1 MKDFN
6 MYQLCKIRI
15 KYNFYNKIANNST
28 YMYARQMILYLFER
42 GRKDLSNKQKLY
54 EFNHW
59 LTNNYV
65 QRINLQFLSLIDNI
79 STSSD

>member
-15 KYNFYNKIANNST
+15 KYNSYNKITNNST

-42 GRKDLSNKQKLY
+42 GGIGLSN
-54 EFNHW
+54 
-59 LTNNYV
+59 
-65 QRINLQFLSLIDNI
+65 D
-79 STSSD
+79 